1 MNTIY
6 FRANTLSCKLFIYLQ
21 LSVLTAVVTVH
32 HVIDLVYVLV
42 MQDGLEMI
50 AVQVYICR
58 SNIFGMDLQYTD
70 INECLSYKGGCE
82 YQCTNTQGSYTCS
95 CPTGYSLYSHT
106 ACKGKSIICQETF
119 AL

>member
-1 MNTIY
+1 M
-6 FRANTLSCKLFIYLQ
+6 
-21 LSVLTAVVTVH
+21 LTAVVTVH

-42 MQDGLEMI
+42 MQDGQEMI
-50 AVQVYICR
+50 AVQVYIC
-58 SNIFGMDLQYTD
+58 NIFGMDLQYTD

-106 ACKGKSIICQETF
+106 ACKGKSIIMQLYIYQETF

>member
-1 MNTIY
+1 MNT
-6 FRANTLSCKLFIYLQ
+6 TLELIHYKLFIYLQ

-32 HVIDLVYVLV
+32 HVIVLVYVLV
-42 MQDGLEMI
+42 MQDGLEII
-50 AVQVYICR
+50 AVQVC
-58 SNIFGMDLQYTD
+58 NIYVYGFDLQYTD

-106 ACKGKSIICQETF
+106 ACKGKSMFFSISISF
-119 AL
+119 SIKV